1 MYRYK
6 ESCGIRISL
15 ACMLVIVSSNIYNEI
30 DNFESVSLVSPL
42 YLQMCP
48 WTKNDEGF
56 LNFGQQHLKMS
67 RVNAM
72 SWTVDDVQ
80 AWLLQQGPSVAI
92 SEVMESFKQNEV
104 DGATLL
110 ELTSSDLQDEL
121 RIKSL
126 GVRKA
131 LLKSV
136 HQLQYL
142 EGSRHLKNAIT
153 VQLEISTEDLAL
165 DKEVLKAQSCDF
177 AEAARIWQED
187 LIQIRQVMEDAEF
200 SNQVQSVELGMQR
213 HSHANMEVARELQAH
228 VDRLRELERYDAQV
242 ATAVDAARTEDQVQ
256 QALARAD
263 VPPEA
268 PQVVAEQPE
277 AEPPQ
282 AGPAQAG
289 QSEPQAQPPQAEP
302 AQASR
307 EQQEPP
313 KPTKLPADQGSVAA
327 ASASAASSSS
337 YEPGAAASSST
348 QLMSVKKTKCASC
361 FEMKSNVTKLRCE
374 HAMCNGS
381 LSKSKGTFLF
391 WRPKLSDL
399 DPNSVE
405 RQVTKALNLQ

>member
-1 MYRYK
+1 
-6 ESCGIRISL
+6 
-15 ACMLVIVSSNIYNEI
+15 
-30 DNFESVSLVSPL
+30 
-42 YLQMCP
+42 
-48 WTKNDEGF
+48 
-56 LNFGQQHLKMS
+56 MS

-142 EGSRHLKNAIT
+142 ERSRHLKNAIT

-177 AEAARIWQED
+177 TEAARIWQED

-228 VDRLRELERYDAQV
+228 VDHLRELERYDAQV

-282 AGPAQAG
+282 AEPAQAG

-307 EQQEPP
+307 KQQEPP

-348 QLMSVKKTKCASC
+348 QLMSVKKTKCHSC
-361 FEMKSNVTKLRCE
+361 FEMKSNVTKLRWE

-381 LSKSKGTFLF
+381 LSKSKDSLCFFFGD
-391 WRPKLSDL
+391 LS
-399 DPNSVE
+399 
-405 RQVTKALNLQ
+405 

>member
-1 MYRYK
+1 
-6 ESCGIRISL
+6 
-15 ACMLVIVSSNIYNEI
+15 
-30 DNFESVSLVSPL
+30 
-42 YLQMCP
+42 
-48 WTKNDEGF
+48 
-56 LNFGQQHLKMS
+56 MS

-142 EGSRHLKNAIT
+142 ERSRHLKNAIT

-177 AEAARIWQED
+177 TEAARIWQED

-228 VDRLRELERYDAQV
+228 VDRLRELERYDVQV
-242 ATAVDAARTEDQVQ
+242 ATAVDAARTEAQVQ
-256 QALARAD
+256 QAIG
-263 VPPEA
+263 E
-268 PQVVAEQPE
+268 
-277 AEPPQ
+277 
-282 AGPAQAG
+282 
-289 QSEPQAQPPQAEP
+289 S
-302 AQASR
+302 
-307 EQQEPP
+307 
-313 KPTKLPADQGSVAA
+313 
-327 ASASAASSSS
+327 
-337 YEPGAAASSST
+337 
-348 QLMSVKKTKCASC
+348 
-361 FEMKSNVTKLRCE
+361 
-374 HAMCNGS
+374 
-381 LSKSKGTFLF
+381 
-391 WRPKLSDL
+391 
-399 DPNSVE
+399 
-405 RQVTKALNLQ
+405 

>member
-1 MYRYK
+1 MMK
-6 ESCGIRISL
+6 ASQTLEKNIS
-15 ACMLVIVSSNIYNEI
+15 
-30 DNFESVSLVSPL
+30 
-42 YLQMCP
+42 
-48 WTKNDEGF
+48 
-56 LNFGQQHLKMS
+56 KMS
-67 RVNAM
+67 RVSAM

-153 VQLEISTEDLAL
+153 VQLEISKEDLAL
-165 DKEVLKAQSCDF
+165 DEVLKAQNCGDF

-187 LIQIRQVMEDAEF
+187 LIQIQQVMEDAEF

-228 VDRLRELERYDAQV
+228 VDHLRELERYDAQV

-263 VPPEA
+263 IPPQA
-268 PQVVAEQPE
+268 PQVAPEQPE

-282 AGPAQAG
+282 AEPAQA
-289 QSEPQAQPPQAEP
+289 EPQAEP
-302 AQASR
+302 AQASQK
-307 EQQEPP
+307 QQEPP
-313 KPTKLPADQGSVAA
+313 KPKKVPADQGSVAA
-327 ASASAASSSS
+327 VRTSASAASSSS
-337 YEPGAAASSST
+337 YEPAAAASSSR
-348 QLMSVKKTKCASC
+348 QLMSVKKTKCVSC
-361 FEMKSNVTKLRCE
+361 FEVKSNVIKLRCE
-374 HAMCNGS
+374 HTMCNGS
-381 LSKSKGTFLF
+381 LSKSADTSFFGVDWGAK
-391 WRPKLSDL
+391 
-399 DPNSVE
+399 
-405 RQVTKALNLQ
+405 